1 MITPQPQPSTGGT
14 VVIVVPQAG
23 ASSTREA
30 ARAAQRAA
38 TVLRDDG
45 RAFFEADP
53 AGEPVA
59 AADGSYRV
67 HIPDRSDVQRIR
79 QLLTEQ
85 AAMTIVGEETANNT
99 QTNKAAVA
107 SENRQQ
113 PSPHVPQAP
122 TSAGAPG
129 LLADRSGPVQRMAH
143 LLVKI
148 AFHRAKDEQVE
159 WEWRRPPD
167 PGTLQMDGAFE
178 DSIAPA
184 RAAAEERLRRLNY
197 DGSQPELAAALTDA
211 LMWRDS
217 SPGAAEA
224 LANLIE
230 FYRAEHGLII
240 DPATGG
246 VGVDPDIDPGW
257 QEFSEVRVA
266 DLKRAVSA
274 RKSVNIVIESAGVL
288 PHELAAVKAA
298 LTHWLMSFSASADDT
313 ERERLK
319 GLREEVISAFPARP
333 ELAAARG
340 TVEFTLAYF
349 SGWRSEEFDLRGS
362 PVLVDPG
369 EEVKGRAASLRAEAG
384 VASMRP
390 QALAEL
396 ALLSPPDQRLAAEP
410 SDSPWSDYVNRDVL
424 QRMLGEHVATMM
436 AAHAYADQWA
446 HDPGRPID
454 ESVDAV
460 VIQMAQQR
468 SAILAMVRDGR
479 GLEPMERDL
488 LRCLVDEAEIG
499 EMNVPALVLVDER
512 SKKLADLLQ
521 RSWAGTRTAQTGEQ
535 QIISLL
541 EDAGVGIGDLSNTAV
556 EPVRSALEST
566 TISIGGLARGFAR
579 DSAAARLDCHSH
591 ADELDEQ
598 LFRAGVGDDVRFRVG
613 DALSESI
620 AAAYE
625 HAMVT
630 DERGRWFDARM
641 RTVAAKRDRA
651 AILDQ
656 PAAATVTVAGVDD
669 TTTTTALI
677 EAVLPPA
684 PARDWTVEE
693 TSPGSGSRPGT
704 DVDTGPD
711 Q

>member
-1 MITPQPQPSTGGT
+1 MITPQPHPSSGGT
-14 VVIVVPQAG
+14 VLIVVPQAG

-30 ARAAQRAA
+30 ARVVQRAA

-45 RAFFEADP
+45 RAVFEADL

-67 HIPDRSDVQRIR
+67 HVPDRSDVQRIR

-85 AAMTIVGEETANNT
+85 AAMTIVGEETASHSRT
-99 QTNKAAVA
+99 DEAATE
-107 SENRQQ
+107 SGNGQQ
-113 PSPHVPQAP
+113 PSHDVPQVP
-122 TSAGAPG
+122 AGAGVPG
-129 LLADRSGPVQRMAH
+129 LLAVRSGPVQRMAH

-178 DSIAPA
+178 DSIAAA

-211 LMWRDS
+211 LVWRDS

-230 FYRAEHGLII
+230 FYRTEHGLII
-240 DPATGG
+240 DLATGN

-274 RKSVNIVIESAGVL
+274 RKSVNSVIESAGML

-319 GLREEVISAFPARP
+319 GLREEVISAFPVRP
-333 ELAAARG
+333 ELAAARS

-349 SGWRSEEFDLRGS
+349 SGWRSEEFDLRDS

-390 QALAEL
+390 QALAQL
-396 ALLSPPDQRLAAEP
+396 ALLSPSDQRLVAEA

-424 QRMLGEHVATMM
+424 QRMLGEHWATMM
-436 AAHAYADQWA
+436 TAHGYADQWA
-446 HDPGRPID
+446 HEPGRPID
-454 ESVDAV
+454 EPVEAV
-460 VIQMAQQR
+460 VTQMAQQR
-468 SAILAMVRDGR
+468 RAILAMVRDGR
-479 GLEPMERDL
+479 GLEPMEREL
-488 LRCLVDEAEIG
+488 IRCLVDEAEIG
-499 EMNVPALVLVDER
+499 EINMPALVLVDER
-512 SKKLADLLQ
+512 SKKFADLRQ
-521 RSWAGTRTAQTGEQ
+521 RSRAEIQTVQTSEQ
-535 QIISLL
+535 RIIGLL

-579 DSAAARLDCHSH
+579 DSFAAHLDCHSY

-598 LFRAGVGDDVRFRVG
+598 LLRAGVSDDIRFQVG
-613 DALSESI
+613 EALSESI
-620 AAAYE
+620 AAAYT
-625 HAMVT
+625 HAVVT
-630 DERGRWFDARM
+630 DERSRWFDARM
-641 RTVAAKRDRA
+641 RTVAAERDRA
-651 AILDQ
+651 AIPDQ
-656 PAAATVTVAGVDD
+656 PAMAANATAAGVDD
-669 TTTTTALI
+669 TTAALI
-677 EAVLPPA
+677 DAVLPPA
-684 PARDWTVEE
+684 PAREWTAEQ

-711 Q
+711 R